1 MLKEL
6 PASHSSGEPA
16 RRWFASDDLELIVWL
31 DADAA
36 ISGFQLCYKTAH
48 AEHALTWTRERSYH
62 HDRIDDGEADP
73 TKNQT
78 PILVA
83 DGVIDVAAIRTRFAQ
98 CSAAIDPLVRDFVL
112 EKLRQLPAR

>member
-36 ISGFQLCYKTAH
+36 ISGGPDGAARPGPAELASSSAVHPRGVGTAPLD
-48 AEHALTWTRERSYH
+48 ELRRLEEERNLL
-62 HDRIDDGEADP
+62 RTAP
-73 TKNQT
+73 RR
-78 PILVA
+78 
-83 DGVIDVAAIRTRFAQ
+83 VAAVHHVIANADRKI
-98 CSAAIDPLVRDFVL
+98 AADASR
-112 EKLRQLPAR
+112 RGR